1 MKIRGKLAS
10 GFAAVVALSAII
22 GGESYTALEQFS
34 SGVEVVKTNEDVVG
48 KFQILSAH
56 INEFEATHDHD
67 LGALLADEVAEVY
80 GEAQSIVDLPLPIG
94 PG

>member
-22 GGESYTALEQFS
+22 GGVSYTALEQFS
-34 SGVEVVKTNEDVVG
+34 SGVEVKTNEDVVG

-56 INEFEATHDHD
+56 F
-67 LGALLADEVAEVY
+67 GV
-80 GEAQSIVDLPLPIG
+80 
-94 PG
+94 